1 MAKKST
7 IFVLLVLMSP
17 VIFSSTSSSYF
28 IQTSSADN
36 ACSGDIDTINWNQTM
51 GYSALVPHYN
61 YYESYRNWDWDD
73 NSEAGNGKNNGRD
86 HKSDYYSEYPR
97 ITREPSELNPEP
109 EWTYQN
115 WDRSDKIQR
124 LTTNH
129 YTSIVVGND
138 SIAAL
143 RLNLSAEHRTTFCI
157 SLQNFNQS
165 EESAIAD
172 VYLMTSSEF
181 WRYSES
187 YYTAHSDF
195 YIFEEIEET
204 VSEIPPEWRSFNP
217 IGWRT
222 YRDVHQY
229 ESVTSV
235 NFALTLDAPE
245 SYTPLFGQEQWEY
258 FYLVID
264 TWDNGHDDDQN
275 SPDAITAADITI
287 ITTERSIIL
296 PNYTVAIVFLIIL
309 LGLLAFPFVLNARYM
324 KAGLVAVSEEEQGV
338 IPSLETKP
346 EYSIKDKTDHG
357 DKIYPNLEGSN
368 ED

>member
-1 MAKKST
+1 MANKNNICFIGLNVSG
-7 IFVLLVLMSP
+7 IAHQHLLLTLFKMS
-17 VIFSSTSSSYF
+17 VE
-28 IQTSSADN
+28 N
-36 ACSGDIDTINWNQTM
+36 ACSGDRPNNWNQTM

-61 YYESYRNWDWDD
+61 YYQGYKNWDWDD
-73 NSEAGNGKNNGRD
+73 NFDEDDRSNNGRD
-86 HKSDYYSEYPR
+86 HKSDYSDYPQ
-97 ITREPSELNPEP
+97 IIREPIVLN
-109 EWTYQN
+109 QN
-115 WDRSDKIQR
+115 GHIKIGIVDKLQR

-129 YTSIVVGND
+129 YTSLVVGND

-143 RLNLSAEHRTTFCI
+143 RLNLSAEHRTTFCVT
-157 SLQNFNQS
+157 LQNLNQS
-165 EESAIAD
+165 GDPAIAD

-195 YIFEEIEET
+195 YILEELEET
-204 VSEIPPEWRSFNP
+204 VSEIPPEWRSYNP

-264 TWDNGHDDDQN
+264 TWDNGHDDDQT
-275 SPDAITAADITI
+275 SPDAITAADVTI

-309 LGLLAFPFVLNARYM
+309 LGILAFPFVLNARYM
-324 KAGLVAVSEEEQGV
+324 KAGLVAVNQDEQGV
-338 IPSLETKP
+338 VPSLETNSD
-346 EYSIKDKTDHG
+346 YSTMNEENSSE
-357 DKIYPNLEGSN
+357 KIYPDLE
-368 ED
+368 EE

>member
-1 MAKKST
+1 MGKKST

-28 IQTSSADN
+28 IQTSSAEN
-36 ACSGDIDTINWNQTM
+36 ACSGDIDPINWNQTI

-61 YYESYRNWDWDD
+61 YYQGYKNWDWDD
-73 NSEAGNGKNNGRD
+73 NFDEDDRRNNGRD
-86 HKSDYYSEYPR
+86 HKSDYSDYPQV
-97 ITREPSELNPEP
+97 IREPSVLNPEP
-109 EWTYQN
+109 EWTYQD
-115 WDRSDKIQR
+115 WDRSDKLQR

-157 SLQNFNQS
+157 TLQNLNQS
-165 EESAIAD
+165 GESAVAD

-195 YIFEEIEET
+195 YILEELEET
-204 VSEIPPEWRSFNP
+204 VSDIPPEWRSLNP

-229 ESVTSV
+229 ESVSSV
-235 NFALTLDAPE
+235 NFALTLDSPE

-264 TWDNGHDDDQN
+264 TWDNGHDDDQT
-275 SPDAITAADITI
+275 SPDAITAADVTI

-309 LGLLAFPFVLNARYM
+309 LGILAFPFVLNARYM
-324 KAGLVAVSEEEQGV
+324 KAGLVAVNQDEQGV
-338 IPSLETKP
+338 VPSLETNSDYSTMNEENSSEKNYP
-346 EYSIKDKTDHG
+346 E
-357 DKIYPNLEGSN
+357 LEES
-368 ED
+368 